1 MDRVSVN
8 EKTAF
13 NCTED
18 DLPFYID
25 CLHRKIQKSS
35 PQPIYHYHE
44 KIELLYC
51 IKGEL
56 EVTLFSHPV
65 ILKKGDCLYLAPNT
79 PHATSAASNSNEH
92 ICVKFLSSVIHVP
105 SSRRIPPENYYI
117 SLTPDH
123 KLFKADEDNSELFRK
138 LFFSCIEN
146 FSHDDYFKR
155 LILRADIMQIMGYV
169 FENTIIDEVV
179 KPADNISTVFL
190 NVLDYIDKN
199 TSTITL
205 EEASDYCLLSYSYFS
220 RTFKSIFGVSFSK
233 YVIKKRIKN
242 SLKLMQEASMSLNDI
257 ALECGFSN
265 LSHFIKCFNNEM
277 GMTPKQFRTTIAA
290 KK

>member
-1 MDRVSVN
+1 MARVSVN

-146 FSHDDYFKR
+146 FSHDDYFKPSLKRGDETALPVR
-155 LILRADIMQIMGYV
+155 LRWGGAEDSDGIEIPISIKAQPHFCELK
-169 FENTIIDEVV
+169 F
-179 KPADNISTVFL
+179 ADNNNFMLEFNGMWFYKSPEAGFIDLMPAFYARPFSGECEIPLRIFAPPASGENDLSVPDGLL
-190 NVLDYIDKN
+190 NYFCIIKKLPELRIEYGPVEPSKDKN
-199 TSTITL
+199 G
-205 EEASDYCLLSYSYFS
+205 E
-220 RTFKSIFGVSFSK
+220 
-233 YVIKKRIKN
+233 
-242 SLKLMQEASMSLNDI
+242 
-257 ALECGFSN
+257 
-265 LSHFIKCFNNEM
+265 
-277 GMTPKQFRTTIAA
+277 
-290 KK
+290 